1 MDRNDEIST
10 MTRPRTGSVSAQNED
25 ELILSGRTTT
35 GGGLGGGK
43 GGRMGEQGET
53 EEEKGWE
60 TGAKGQGVSKGLPSV

>member
-1 MDRNDEIST
+1 MGDS
-10 MTRPRTGSVSAQNED
+10 
-25 ELILSGRTTT
+25 
-35 GGGLGGGK
+35 GGGK